1 MSDVQKTPLS
11 RTLSNLATQQA
22 LNEIQ
27 KLGLRLPG
35 RVVSVEG
42 AIVEVSFDVEG
53 ITLPNVTM
61 AAQMSK
67 YMRAPIQIGDLG
79 YATTADAY
87 LGGVTGLGGGTADST
102 PRGNLSM
109 LVWVPLGNKGWET
122 PDDTA
127 SVMTSVNGQ
136 FVVSVGN
143 AGITMSHSGTTLLQI
158 NTSGQVIINS
168 RVFLDHLHNNT
179 PGGSGAGTYTA
190 PSGGGLI
197 AGDSGAV
204 V

>member
-1 MSDVQKTPLS
+1 MSDIQKQPLS
-11 RTLSNLATQQA
+11 RTFSNLATQQA
-22 LNEIQ
+22 LNELQ

-35 RVVSVEG
+35 HVVSAAG
-42 AIVEVSFDVEG
+42 AVVTVAFDVEG

-67 YMRAPIQIGDLG
+67 YMRAPIQVGDLG

-87 LGGVTGLGGGTADST
+87 LGGVTGLGGGTADNT
-102 PRGNLSM
+102 QRGNLSM
-109 LVWVPLGNKGWET
+109 LVWVPLGNKSWAT
-122 PDDTA
+122 PDPTA
-127 SVMTSVNGQ
+127 SVMTSANGD

-143 AGITMSHSGTTLLQI
+143 SGITMSYNGTVLLQI

-168 RVFLDHLHNNT
+168 RVFLEHLHSNVA
-179 PGGSGAGTYTA
+179 GGGGAGTYTA
-190 PSGGGLI
+190 PSGGGLVT
-197 AGDSGAV
+197 GDSGMV

>member
-1 MSDVQKTPLS
+1 MSDVQKVPLS
-11 RTLSNLATQQA
+11 RTLPALATQQA
-22 LNEIQ
+22 LNELQ
-27 KLGLRLPG
+27 KVGLRLPG
-35 RVVSVEG
+35 HVVSVSG
-42 AIVEVSFDVEG
+42 AIVTVAFDVEG

-67 YMRAPIQIGDLG
+67 YMRAPIQAGDLG

-109 LVWVPLGNKGWET
+109 LVWVPLGNKSWATED
-122 PDDTA
+122 PTA
-127 SVMTSVNGQ
+127 SFMSSVDGN
-136 FVVSVGN
+136 FVVSAGN
-143 AGITMSHSGTTLLQI
+143 SGITMSYAGTTLLQI
-158 NTSGQVIINS
+158 NTSGQVIING
-168 RVFLDHLHNNT
+168 RVFLNHIHTNT
-179 PGGSGAGTYTA
+179 AGSGGAGTYTA

-197 AGDSGAV
+197 TGDSGAV

>member
-1 MSDVQKTPLS
+1 MSDVQKQPLS
-11 RTLSNLATQQA
+11 RTFSNFATQQA
-22 LNEIQ
+22 LNELQ
-27 KLGLRLPG
+27 KVGLRLPG
-35 RVVSVEG
+35 HVVSVDG
-42 AIVEVSFDVEG
+42 AIVTVAFDVEG
-53 ITLPNVTM
+53 ITLPQVTM

-67 YMRAPIQIGDLG
+67 YMRAPIQAGDLG

-102 PRGNLSM
+102 QRGNLSM
-109 LVWVPLGNKGWET
+109 LVWVPVSNKGWAI
-122 PDDTA
+122 PDPTA
-127 SVMTSVNGQ
+127 SVMTSANGD

-143 AGITMSHSGTTLLQI
+143 TGITMSYNGTTLLQI

-179 PGGSGAGTYTA
+179 AGSGGAGTYTA

-197 AGDSGAV
+197 TGDSGAV